1 MSRSIKNRLLDNEVA
16 RRGAVG
22 VAAAYMWLVHR
33 TTRWETRNGDIPQG
47 FWDRGAPF
55 VLAFWHGRLLMAPFA
70 WDHRYALR
78 VLISRHRDGE
88 LITRTVSHFGINS
101 VRGSSKAGE
110 GAAALREMVR
120 LVRAGT
126 CIGITPDGPRGPRM
140 RASEGVVAAARLTG
154 VPVIPLGVST
164 ARRRLL
170 NSWDRFLLPMPMS
183 RGVFVWGDPIV
194 IDRDA
199 DEAASRSAQLQIE
212 AALNAVT
219 NTADRLMGHPPVDPA
234 PAAAAAASASG

>member
-16 RRGAVG
+16 RGSAVG
-22 VAAAYMWLVHR
+22 LAAAYMRLVHR
-33 TTRWETRNGDIPQG
+33 TTLWETRNGDIPQG

-55 VLAFWHGRLLMAPFA
+55 VLALWHGRLLMAPFA
-70 WDHRYALR
+70 WDNRHAMR

-88 LITRTVSHFGINS
+88 LITRTVSHFGLGS

-110 GAAALREMVR
+110 GAAALREIVK
-120 LVRAGT
+120 LVRGGT
-126 CIGITPDGPRGPRM
+126 SVAITPDGPRGPRM

-164 ARRRLL
+164 ARRKLL
-170 NSWDRFLLPMPMS
+170 NSWDRFLLPLPLS

-194 IDRDA
+194 IDRNA
-199 DEAASRSAQLQIE
+199 DSDTSRAAQLQIE
-212 AALNAVT
+212 TALNTVT

-234 PAAAAAASASG
+234 PAAAATASAST